1 MVLQVCLFCVF
12 AEKLNSFA
20 ATERSFTIKM
30 FTFQFFTLFS
40 SLFYVAFFLGRYCVS
55 AEGQLL
61 IYIGEDF
68 LIGTV
73 TFILPAWLIF
83 KSCNLHTN
91 IFPVKMWRHTLVCE
105 HASFRFYTI
114 SIWSWN
120 WSVSRFG
127 LLLHYHIYM
136 SYGVYS

>member
-1 MVLQVCLFCVF
+1 MNVFNMLFPQIYIAKLLVRAKMYISIWCCKSVFRVF
-12 AEKLNSFA
+12 AEETNSFA

-68 LIGTV
+68 LKETV
-73 TFILPAWLIF
+73 LCILPAQIIF
-83 KSCNLHTN
+83 FFQ
-91 IFPVKMWRHTLVCE
+91 I
-105 HASFRFYTI
+105 
-114 SIWSWN
+114 
-120 WSVSRFG
+120 
-127 LLLHYHIYM
+127 
-136 SYGVYS
+136 